1 MRKFGIKLILLTIAF
16 LVLSGYIIDVNPY
29 LKTALGVFLIG
40 SGVVL
45 ILLGGIDHYK
55 DS

>member
-1 MRKFGIKLILLTIAF
+1 MRKFGIRLILFTIVF
-16 LVLSGYIIDVNPY
+16 LLLSNYLIAIDSYV
-29 LKTALGVFLIG
+29 KIALGVFLIG

-45 ILLGGIDHYK
+45 IILGGITHYK

>member
-1 MRKFGIKLILLTIAF
+1 MRKFGIKLILFTIVF
-16 LVLSGYIIDVNPY
+16 LILSNYVIDIDPY
-29 LKTALGVFLIG
+29 VKIALGVFFIG

-45 ILLGGIDHYK
+45 IILGGITHYK